1 MCEYVS
7 FVATTEGSLEIYAAP
22 YLNSH
27 GWARAGWGIKGGAE
41 CEWTGEGPESLAV
54 RFEDEAVRAVVR
66 ALILEKYPNR
76 TALIHSITETRG
88 EGGTRYWYKDGKLHR
103 TGDLPAVEWAG
114 GSREWY
120 KDGNLHRAGDLPAI
134 ECADGTRAW
143 YKEGKRHRAGDK
155 PAVEWA
161 DGSREWYKD
170 GKRHRAGDKPAIEW
184 ASGTRYWYKD
194 GVLHR
199 AGDKPAVEWAGG
211 SREWYKDGVEYT
223 SKPK

>member
-7 FVATTEGSLEIYAAP
+7 FVASTEGSLEIYAAP
-22 YLNSH
+22 GLKSH

-41 CEWTGEGPESLAV
+41 CEWTGEGPESLAI
-54 RFEDEAVRAVVR
+54 RFEDEAVRAVVK

-76 TALIHSITETRG
+76 TALIHSITETRNANG
-88 EGGTRYWYKDGKLHR
+88 TRYWYKDGVLHRDNDLPAIELADGTRYWYKDGKLHR
-103 TGDLPAVEWAG
+103 
-114 GSREWY
+114 
-120 KDGNLHRAGDLPAI
+120 AGDKPAI
-134 ECADGTRAW
+134 EWADGTRAW

-170 GKRHRAGDKPAIEW
+170 G
-184 ASGTRYWYKD
+184 
-194 GVLHR
+194 VLHR

-211 SREWYKDGVEYT
+211 SREWYKDGVEYFPE
-223 SKPK
+223 SK